1 MGKSNDIN
9 PDEQDDDKMGP
20 SGSALQKQGG
30 SRLSLK
36 KLQGEI
42 EILRADNR
50 ARKKETSALK
60 TMLYVGMVLV
70 MAASFFY
77 SSGTLQDTQ
86 ELNVES
92 RFAGLQDQVNIVEKG
107 LFRDILNLEEQIEKS
122 HRKSS
127 PSEFRDTLR
136 RMNASINSIESRNP
150 ETRQLIDAV
159 LQNSMEFMEVYE
171 QFGAQE

>member
-1 MGKSNDIN
+1 MENSSDIN
-9 PDEQDDDKMGP
+9 PNEQESP

-36 KLQGEI
+36 QLQREI

-50 ARKKETSALK
+50 TRKKETAALK
-60 TMLYVGMVLV
+60 TMLYVGVLLLMVG
-70 MAASFFY
+70 FFY
-77 SSGTLQDTQ
+77 SSETLQDAQ

-92 RFAGLQDQVNIVEKG
+92 RFSSLQDQVNIVEKG
-107 LFRDILNLEEQIEKS
+107 LFRDFLNLEEQIEKS
-122 HRKSS
+122 HRRSS

-136 RMNASINSIESRNP
+136 GMNASINSIETRNP

-171 QFGAQE
+171 QYGANE

>member
-1 MGKSNDIN
+1 MEKSNDIN
-9 PDEQDDDKMGP
+9 QDEQDDDKMDP

-50 ARKKETSALK
+50 FRKKETSALK

-70 MAASFFY
+70 MVAFFY
-77 SSGTLQDTQ
+77 SSNTLQGTQ

-92 RFAGLQDQVNIVEKG
+92 RFAVLQDQVNIVEKG
-107 LFRDILNLEEQIEKS
+107 LFRDILNLEKQIENS